1 MPPRC
6 GREAR
11 VYKTSVVFILSSTYR
26 QRIDSLIPRGHP
38 VLELVVSGML
48 NKQVAGELGAAE
60 KTITI
65 HRGRIMAKMHAKSMV
80 DLARMTGKIGIGRRR
95 RSPDEPRGWGRS
107 GRHRTKDPYTP
118 VGQPI

>member
-11 VYKTSVVFILSSTYR
+11 VYKTSVVFTLSSTYR

-60 KTITI
+60 
-65 HRGRIMAKMHAKSMV
+65 
-80 DLARMTGKIGIGRRR
+80 
-95 RSPDEPRGWGRS
+95 
-107 GRHRTKDPYTP
+107 
-118 VGQPI
+118 